1 MDMTK
6 VNDWLSAIPS
16 PYTRKSYKAGI
27 KKFEVFYGKGI
38 ETLIEKTGRET
49 GRIIEKFYV
58 WLKEQGH
65 GQNTCRN
72 FINSP
77 IQFLKFFGNE
87 PKYRKS
93 LGMYRTVPTT
103 RDHRAKIQEIQAIA
117 KLADLREQILLEIF
131 LLGLRIGDVSILEWQ
146 TFDVS
151 GECPIPIQ
159 IMTRKEEVVA
169 RSFITKEF
177 KNLLEKYIPLLDKTN
192 KYLFQSKRKRHL
204 STKQISNIFKKLVE
218 RAGIHNHGL
227 FRWHT
232 GRKLFLRTCAELGIS
247 SWSAKLIVGKS
258 IPTSD
263 DTYVHDAELKGDFL
277 KISKVLRLFP
287 KTIPQAEDILKKLEN
302 ALKHVEKENAVSKT
316 RIDILQKQVAELE
329 TKSKEYRDRMLE
341 LENLVPPLAELTALK
356 NLLYSKENKQ
366 T

>member
-1 MDMTK
+1 MTRI
-6 VNDWLSAIPS
+6 NDWLSAIPS

-27 KKFEVFYGKGI
+27 KKFETFYGEGI
-38 ETLIEKTGRET
+38 ETLIEKSGRET

-58 WLKEQGH
+58 WLKDRGH

-93 LGMYRTVPTT
+93 LGMYRTVRTT
-103 RDHRAKIQEIQAIA
+103 RDHRATIQEIQEMA
-117 KLADLREQILLEIF
+117 KVSDLREQILLEIY
-131 LLGLRIGDVSILEWQ
+131 LLGLRIGDVSTLQWR
-146 TFDVS
+146 TFDVK
-151 GECPIPIQ
+151 GEYPIPTQ
-159 IMTRKEEVVA
+159 IMTRKEQVVA

-177 KNLLEKYIPLLDKTN
+177 KELLDKYLPLLDKSN
-192 KYLFQSKRKRHL
+192 PYLFQSKRRQRL
-204 STKQISNIFKKLVE
+204 STKQINNILKKLVE
-218 RAGIHNHGL
+218 RAGITKHGL

-232 GRKLFLRTCAELGIS
+232 GRKLFLRTNAELGIS
-247 SWSAKLIVGKS
+247 SWSAKLMCGKA
-258 IPTSD
+258 IPASD
-263 DTYVHDAELKGDFL
+263 DTYVHDVELKNDFQ

-287 KTIPQAEDILKKLEN
+287 MTIPQAEDTLKKLEN
-302 ALKHVEKENAVSKT
+302 ALRHVEKENAVSKT
-316 RIDILQKQVAELE
+316 RIDLLQKQVAELE

-356 NLLYSKENKQ
+356 KLLYSKENKQ